1 MTCRVSGC
9 HAELP
14 PNARF
19 CPYCGVPAQQPCP
32 NPACGSHA
40 RGEWIPVTVAETVG
54 NGLLRQAESLRRA
67 VPDGPRAVPP
77 LECPVCGLLL
87 RFCPRCGRLYDLH
100 TRICVNRTCG
110 GAKIIQRVGGHF
122 AWAGDFGRR
131 WAVRDEFCRFAE
143 LDGVVTPQWD
153 ESLQTLRGPLRA
165 AVAAHS
171 RLFIVHGQTL
181 TSVREF
187 DGTEVYH
194 TNLGPIADGLTPR
207 GIAVVDAYVY
217 LLLESEAVALDV
229 NSGQVAARVPGAFT
243 DQLVTDSLWCLASL
257 PPPSLSPPYQGGE
270 GGGWRTFICPR
281 PDLSPVRALTPLPL
295 RQVSLLTLQP
305 GMGIFAAGLDGEPIY
320 RFNENS
326 LTWDRFWNPP
336 TGEILNLAAASKHLL
351 CLWRERIGQEFG
363 QHHVSHIL
371 PNGEV
376 DPDEAVLDF
385 IPHLGQF
392 AVTPTH
398 VVFADNVEHALRV
411 YPADHLSAADPQ
423 RIGVGETVFIDRWL
437 AVTDKDGRTH
447 LFTIER
453 HASGITTVCL
463 VQRDLDSGRTRPLCW
478 GENPRQNFHLLYA
491 NGQVIFFVSDMERT
505 VVRAYKLVH

>member
-1 MTCRVSGC
+1 
-9 HAELP
+9 
-14 PNARF
+14 
-19 CPYCGVPAQQPCP
+19 
-32 NPACGSHA
+32 
-40 RGEWIPVTVAETVG
+40 
-54 NGLLRQAESLRRA
+54 
-67 VPDGPRAVPP
+67 
-77 LECPVCGLLL
+77 LLL

-100 TRICVNRTCG
+100 ARICVNRTCG

-143 LDGVVTPQWD
+143 LDGVVKPQWN
-153 ESLQTLRGPLRA
+153 ESLQTLMGPLRA

-181 TSVREF
+181 TSVREV
-187 DGTEVYH
+187 DGTEVCH

-229 NSGQVAARVPGAFT
+229 NSGQVAARVSGTFT

-257 PPPSLSPPYQGGE
+257 QRD
-270 GGGWRTFICPR
+270 GWKTFICPR
-281 PDLSPVRALTPLPL
+281 PDLSPVRAPTPLPL
-295 RQVSLLTLQP
+295 RQVSLLTFQP
-305 GMGIFAAGLDGEPIY
+305 GMGIFVADLGGGPVY

-326 LTWDRFWNPP
+326 LMWERFWHPP
-336 TGEILNLAAASKHLL
+336 SGEILNLAAAPNQLL

-363 QHHVSHIL
+363 QHHVNRIL
-371 PNGEV
+371 SNGEV
-376 DPDEAVLDF
+376 DPDEAQLDF

-411 YPADHLSAADPQ
+411 YPANHLSAADPQ
-423 RIGVGETVFIDRWL
+423 RIEVGETVFVDRWL
-437 AVTDKDGRTH
+437 AATDKDGRAH

-491 NGQVIFFVSDMERT
+491 NGQVVFFVSDMERT
-505 VVRAYKLVH
+505 VVRAYKLDVIPSTAENCGF

>member
-40 RGEWIPVTVAETVG
+40 REEWIPVTVHETVG
-54 NGLLRQAESLRRA
+54 NGLRA
-67 VPDGPRAVPP
+67 VPDGLRAVPP
-77 LECPVCGLLL
+77 LECPFCGLLL

-100 TRICVNRTCG
+100 ARICVNRTCG

-143 LDGVVTPQWD
+143 LDGVVKPQWN
-153 ESLQTLRGPLRA
+153 ESLQTLMGPLRA

-181 TSVREF
+181 TSVREA

-229 NSGQVAARVPGAFT
+229 NSGQVAARVPGNLT

-257 PPPSLSPPYQGGE
+257 QRD
-270 GGGWRTFICPR
+270 GWKTFICPR
-281 PDLSPVRALTPLPL
+281 PDLSSVRALTPLPL
-295 RQVSLLTLQP
+295 HQVSLLTLQP
-305 GMGIFAAGLDGEPIY
+305 GMGIFAADLEGKAIY
-320 RFNENS
+320 RLNEDA
-326 LTWDRFWNPP
+326 LTWQEFYQPP
-336 TGEILNLAAASKHLL
+336 NGTIQNIAATSLERHGVRSLL
-351 CLWRERIGQEFG
+351 CLWRDSAG
-363 QHHVSHIL
+363 QHHVNRTLS
-371 PNGEV
+371 NGEV
-376 DPDEAVLDF
+376 DPDEAQLDF

-392 AVTPTH
+392 AVTATH

-411 YPADHLSAADPQ
+411 YPANHLSAADPQ
-423 RIGVGETVFIDRWL
+423 RIGVGETVFVDRWL

-491 NGQVIFFVSDMERT
+491 NGQVVWFASDVERT
-505 VVRAYKLVH
+505 IVRAYPVGS